1 MQMYTN
7 SDRESTHL
15 TEREAKPLGRHQPF
29 VANELAVFFLFKPF
43 NLEALSKMESSSVYL
58 SLPAS
63 KERLYDYSQA
73 MDWPYQFV
81 TLSEADRHK
90 RRILNDQ
97 YGLYAHLSPL
107 VPIFGLLL
115 VRLIRWRLRKLTD
128 KQAPYDAEATSSAV
142 AFYEAS
148 VASSPLALWRQF
160 SWWLSDNV
168 EFAGLALCRRDQLI
182 FGGAWAA
189 WLLFLCTNDTG
200 TGMNTRRNNEYKN
213 IC

>member
-1 MQMYTN
+1 MQMYTY
-7 SDRESTHL
+7 SDREPACL
-15 TEREAKPLGRHQPF
+15 TKRPLAKHQL
-29 VANELAVFFLFKPF
+29 LAAKWLTVFFLPQPF
-43 NLEALSKMESSSVYL
+43 DLDALSKMGYSSVYL

-81 TLSEADRHK
+81 TLSEADRQK

-128 KQAPYDAEATSSAV
+128 KQAPYDVEATSSAV
-142 AFYEAS
+142 AFYEES
-148 VASSPLALWRQF
+148 VTSSPLALWRRF
-160 SWWLSDNV
+160 TWRLRDNV
-168 EFAGLALCRRDQLI
+168 EFAGLALCQRDQLI

-189 WLLFLCTNDTG
+189 WLLFLCTKDTVTG
-200 TGMNTRRNNEYKN
+200 TNNRCN
-213 IC
+213 H